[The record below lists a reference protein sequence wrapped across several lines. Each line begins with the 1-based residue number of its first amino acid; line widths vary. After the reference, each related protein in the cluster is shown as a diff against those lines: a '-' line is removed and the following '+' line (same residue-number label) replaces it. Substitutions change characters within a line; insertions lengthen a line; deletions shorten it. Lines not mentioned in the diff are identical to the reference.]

1 MNPHYFTQTEASLQK
16 TLPPAKLKEK
26 LESLSEDIE
35 ILKEGLENQTKSVQT
50 IEKHNS
56 LLLRQF
62 DQLRSIFEKFYE
74 EIVEKITNSE
84 RTIQDKITQVE
95 INTQPKIL
103 KLEKLSEI
111 NNQFREQT
119 NISLADLK
127 Q

>member
-35 ILKEGLENQTKSVQT
+35 ILKEGLETQTKSVQT

-62 DQLRSIFEKFYE
+62 DQLRTIFEKFYE
-74 EIVEKITNSE
+74 EVLEKISATE
-84 RTIQDKITQVE
+84 RNIQDKFTQVE
-95 INTQPKIL
+95 INTQPKLL
-103 KLEKLSEI
+103 KLETLSEI
-111 NNQFREQT
+111 NHQFREQT
-119 NISLADLK
+119 NLSLAELK